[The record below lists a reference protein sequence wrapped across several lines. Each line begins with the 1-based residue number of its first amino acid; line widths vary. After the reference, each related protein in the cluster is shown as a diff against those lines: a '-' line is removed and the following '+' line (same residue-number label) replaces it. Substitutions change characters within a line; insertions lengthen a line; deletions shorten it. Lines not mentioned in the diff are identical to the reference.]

1 MRKFTV
7 IGLHPDADWSH
18 GMREASFVE
27 WIEAEDSAAA
37 GHRVQE
43 ALSSKQDAD
52 PDDYLVIAVFEGELH
67 DIYELES

>member
-7 IGLHPDADWSH
+7 IGLHP
-18 GMREASFVE
+18 
-27 WIEAEDSAAA
+27 
-37 GHRVQE
+37 
-43 ALSSKQDAD
+43 DAD